1 MRKTWLRLL
10 VLSFLCFCTDQADS
24 CAVGVLG
31 ESVSLPCLYN
41 GPENLTSVNISL
53 EWRKGPD
60 VVYKAVWTE
69 QHEHRIS
76 INVSAGI
83 TMSSLAQTGNFTM
96 VLSNISFSD
105 AQNYSL
111 HLYIPGHGASAL
123 ICTICL
129 TVAAGAESTPV
140 RETAFIWILSIILC
154 VLVIVLVTIT
164 LCFQK
169 KWDKQA
175 KKKQEDDSDCEE
187 TEMIML
193 DTEYLERQPTKYSI
207 I

>member
-129 TVAAGAESTPV
+129 TVA
-140 RETAFIWILSIILC
+140 
-154 VLVIVLVTIT
+154 VIVLVTIT